1 MVLEQLII
9 GVGEK
14 MNLDLYLTDTEIK
27 SKWIED
33 LNVRAKIIKLT
44 EEAQKKSLWYWI
56 KSNMLCK
63 YDAIKETK
71 KEKAG

>member
-44 EEAQKKSLWYWI
+44 EETQKKSF
-56 KSNMLCK
+56 
-63 YDAIKETK
+63 
-71 KEKAG
+71 